1 MLQQRGRYASILWDV
16 LQKLKQEDVVS
27 KTTTGLRIREIIEHV
42 EKYKDSPVLV
52 KLATELCSQA
62 ECCIPEE
69 NWECLPSLTKGR
81 MWSAFHQLRLSDK
94 PQDTWRQFMVEIS
107 LPPQLL
113 ASVSEQCF
121 QLVIDR
127 LLKFMVGMKNKKQQ
141 PSMSDIHLS
150 LREENVVYYMSGFVA
165 FKLTK
170 KYQQS
175 ISDPELK
182 AKRKYF
188 IWVLGGMKAEQQPP
202 CDDTVEE
209 YSRAWSEHIDR
220 GGLYKVKTEVSNNC

>member
-1 MLQQRGRYASILWDV
+1 
-16 LQKLKQEDVVS
+16 
-27 KTTTGLRIREIIEHV
+27 
-42 EKYKDSPVLV
+42 
-52 KLATELCSQA
+52 
-62 ECCIPEE
+62 
-69 NWECLPSLTKGR
+69 
-81 MWSAFHQLRLSDK
+81 
-94 PQDTWRQFMVEIS
+94 MVEIS

-113 ASVSEQCF
+113 AGVSEQYF
-121 QLVIDR
+121 QLVIDC
-127 LLKFMVGMKNKKQQ
+127 LLEFMVGMKNKTQQ
-141 PSMSDIHLS
+141 PSTSDIQLS

-175 ISDPELK
+175 TSDPELK

-188 IWVLGGMKAEQQPP
+188 MWVLGGMKAEQQPS